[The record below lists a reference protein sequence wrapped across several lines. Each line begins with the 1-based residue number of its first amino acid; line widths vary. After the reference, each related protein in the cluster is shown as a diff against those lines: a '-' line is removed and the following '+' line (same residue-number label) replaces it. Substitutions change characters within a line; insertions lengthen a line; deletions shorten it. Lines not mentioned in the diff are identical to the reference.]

1 MTQSAYFVPK
11 SIEEAISLLSRYGEK
26 AEVLSGGTDL
36 LVQLKK
42 GVSSPQF
49 IISLDGLRD
58 LDYIDYQQKEGLKIG
73 ALTSIGAI
81 ADSSLIKEKFK
92 VLSQAAGTLGT
103 PVIRNRATIGGNL
116 CNAAPSADTAPAL
129 MVLGAKLKIQGG
141 AASKTIPIHD
151 FFFGPGRTILNR
163 NELLSEIQVFNQPP
177 HSRAVYLKQTRS
189 KSADLAIVG
198 VAVLIV
204 MEKDIIKDA
213 KIALGAVAPTPIRAK
228 KAEDILKGNRLKD
241 ELIEECGKA
250 AALESRPIDD
260 VRGSAAYR
268 VKIVSVLVKRAIKQ
282 IIDSGV

>member
-1 MTQSAYFVPK
+1 MPK
-11 SIEEAISLLSRYGEK
+11 SVEEAISLLSTYGEK
-26 AEVLSGGTDL
+26 AEVISGGTDL

-42 GVSSPQF
+42 GAISPQF

-73 ALTSIGAI
+73 ALTSIGSVAE
-81 ADSSLIKEKFK
+81 SSLIKERFK
-92 VLSQAAGTLGT
+92 VLSQAAASLGT

-141 AASKTIPIHD
+141 AGSKIIPIHD
-151 FFFGPGRTILNR
+151 FFLGPGQTILGR
-163 NELLSEIQVFNQPP
+163 NEILSEIQVFNQPL

-189 KSADLAIVG
+189 RSADLAIAG
-198 VAVLIV
+198 VAVLMV
-204 MEKDIIKDA
+204 MEKDIIKDV

-228 KAEDILKGNRLKD
+228 KAESILKGNSPKD

-282 IIDSGV
+282 IIDSGEY